1 MATRNIFVF
10 YATKLYQDWT
20 MPKDISDL
28 SIRKKKVLG
37 LATFV
42 VKLIRIIWHWTII
55 LGKYMEFIK
64 LFFIDLK

>member
-1 MATRNIFVF
+1 MFNCKDWKVLFWRGLTTRSIYVF

-42 VKLIRIIWHWTII
+42 VKLIRIT
-55 LGKYMEFIK
+55 
-64 LFFIDLK
+64 